1 MKSSDAVGARD
12 ASSSLLPVGARG
24 VLIALLA
31 AFVFGLVIKA
41 AFAVEYHTVS
51 GLPHGWVGGESAS
64 DGSFFARADGR
75 GTGLGSVCY
84 IDSADHPF
92 PSSPTR
98 GYTLEFAALCNAWS
112 NDFFTDSPTECH
124 WRAYVGNG
132 SPVAVH
138 HHVADNYCG

>member
-1 MKSSDAVGARD
+1 MKSGDAGRARD
-12 ASSSLLPVGARG
+12 ASAPVLPVGRRG

-51 GLPHGWVGGESAS
+51 GLPHGWVAGESSS
-64 DGSFFARADGR
+64 DGS
-75 GTGLGSVCY
+75 
-84 IDSADHPF
+84 
-92 PSSPTR
+92 
-98 GYTLEFAALCNAWS
+98 WS
-112 NDFFTDSPTECH
+112 RDFFTDSPTECH

-132 SPVAVH
+132 SPVSVH